1 MKSNLA
7 SLPMA
12 GFIAARN
19 NQEKDLKKTP
29 DADEHMQMA
38 SEHQSAARASIYAR
52 DHSAA
57 SDHLKKAA
65 FHNEKA
71 PPQLAIRQADAEV
84 GRGRFEFG

>member
-71 PPQLAIRQADAEV
+71 AQYYKKHSACYIDRAMK
-84 GRGRFEFG
+84 GK

>member
-1 MKSNLA
+1 MKNSLA

-19 NQEKDLKKTP
+19 NQEKNLKKTP

-38 SEHQSAARASIYAR
+38 SDHQFAARSSISAKDHNSAA
-52 DHSAA
+52 
-57 SDHLKKAA
+57 DHLKKAA

-71 PPQLAIRQADAEV
+71 AQYYKKHSACYIDRAMK
-84 GRGRFEFG
+84 GK